1 MKFNK
6 MTQAFKISAV
16 YLGRAKEGLA
26 QGDSH
31 GF

>member
-6 MTQAFKISAV
+6 RPLAFKVSAV